1 MTITVRK
8 LALTTFLAISVLSST
23 TVLADN
29 QPTTDQTTY
38 PMFTPSNIKWGAAP
52 NIMPAGAKMA
62 ILIGNPDKKGI
73 YVARFKLP
81 ANYQLPA
88 HVHPSTE
95 YVSVISGTLYLG
107 QGNKLDEHASRAL
120 PAGSFVV
127 LPKGMHFYSWTK
139 EETVIQVGGN
149 GPWGT
154 KYLNKADDP
163 RKQK

>member
-1 MTITVRK
+1 MPISIRK
-8 LALTTFLAISVLSST
+8 IAIATCLVVCTLSST
-23 TVLADN
+23 TVLADES
-29 QPTTDQTTY
+29 TTDQPTY
-38 PMFTPSNIKWGAAP
+38 PMFTPNNIKWNATP
-52 NIMPAGAKMA
+52 NMMPAGAKMA

-81 ANYQLPA
+81 ANYELAAHFHPA
-88 HVHPSTE
+88 TE
-95 YVSVISGTLYLG
+95 YVSVISGTLYIG
-107 QGNKLDEHASRAL
+107 QGDKLDKHASRAL

-127 LPKGMHFYSWTK
+127 IPKGMHLYSWTK

-154 KYLNKADDP
+154 KYVNKADDP